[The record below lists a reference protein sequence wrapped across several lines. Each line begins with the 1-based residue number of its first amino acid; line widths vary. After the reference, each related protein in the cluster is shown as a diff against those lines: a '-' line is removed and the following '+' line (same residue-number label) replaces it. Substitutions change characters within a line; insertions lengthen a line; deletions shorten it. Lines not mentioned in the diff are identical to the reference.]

1 MNYQHFH
8 AWLDQQPERITLQQ
22 NRDQYKDEFHKLD
35 READRAMRKALSLY
49 FSANR
54 LETCRDEWSCTTE
67 EDDQT
72 MERIYGL
79 HPELMVDEHM
89 TTIVMLRQLAFKAAL
104 EASALNDSARSKQ
117 QAFKATVTALGECYD
132 SLKQKYEQTHKE
144 ESTDV

>member
-35 READRAMRKALSLY
+35 READRSMRKALSLY
-49 FSANR
+49 FSANK
-54 LETCRDEWSCTTE
+54 LETCSYEFNCTTE
-67 EDDQT
+67 GDDQT
-72 MERIYGL
+72 MEKIYGL

-89 TTIVMLRQLAFKAAL
+89 STVITLRQLAFKAAL
-104 EASALNDSARSKQ
+104 EASAFNDSARSKQ
-117 QAFKATVTALGECYD
+117 QAFEATTTALGECYD

-144 ESTDV
+144 ESPDV

>member
-1 MNYQHFH
+1 MNYQEFH
-8 AWLDQQPERITLQQ
+8 AWLDQQPARITLQQ
-22 NRDQYKDEFHKLD
+22 TRDQYKDEFHKLD

-67 EDDQT
+67 DDDQT

-117 QAFKATVTALGECYD
+117 QAFKATVTALGKCYD
-132 SLKQKYEQTHKE
+132 ILKQKYEQTHKE

>member
-1 MNYQHFH
+1 MNSDEK
-8 AWLDQQPERITLQQ
+8 ARIIREEATNTIESL
-22 NRDQYKDEFHKLD
+22 HKEGLS
-35 READRAMRKALSLY
+35 RKEIIEILVADH
-49 FSANR
+49 
-54 LETCRDEWSCTTE
+54 
-67 EDDQT
+67 
-72 MERIYGL
+72 GV